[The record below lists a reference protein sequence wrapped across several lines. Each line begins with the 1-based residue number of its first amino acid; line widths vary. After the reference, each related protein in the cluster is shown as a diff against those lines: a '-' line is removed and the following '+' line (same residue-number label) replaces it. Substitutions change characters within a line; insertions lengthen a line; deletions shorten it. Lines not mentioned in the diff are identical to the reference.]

1 MTEIQSIQRYFHD
14 AISILEKVLRDEV
27 RNLDQTAELIS
38 TSLATGD
45 ALHVFGAGHG
55 HLFAEELAYRAGG
68 LVPINPIIDYGYTLM
83 GGSASRS
90 TLLERLEGYSR
101 IILENY
107 DFHPGEVILI
117 VSQSGI
123 NPGPVDVAIT
133 AREKG
138 LQVVAITSL
147 EQSSSLVSRHSSGK
161 RLFELADVVI
171 DNHVPTGDALIELQ
185 PGFPKVAAVSTVV
198 GAAILQSLVAE
209 IAQRLFDL
217 GQEPPIWVSANVPSG
232 DDHNRKMAGKYP
244 SRIKAY

>member
-1 MTEIQSIQRYFHD
+1 MTEIRLIHTYFHQ
-14 AISILEKVLRDEV
+14 AISILEKVLQDES
-27 RNLDQTAELIS
+27 RNMYHTAELIS
-38 TSLATGD
+38 TSLATGGV
-45 ALHVFGAGHG
+45 LHIFGAGHG

-90 TLLERLEGYSR
+90 TRLERLEGYSR

-107 DFHPGEVILI
+107 EFHPGEVILI

-123 NPGPVDVAIT
+123 NPGPVEAAMA

-147 EQSSSLVSRHSSGK
+147 GQSSNLPSRHSSGK

-171 DNHVPTGDALIELQ
+171 DNHVPSGDALVELQ
-185 PGFPKVAAVSTVV
+185 SGFPKVAAVSTVV

-209 IAQRLFDL
+209 VAQRLFDR
-217 GQEPPIWVSANVPSG
+217 GQEPPIWVSANVPNG